1 MTANRTHEQELR
13 ERRER
18 QKVLDSIVSAA
29 MERVLAAIAGR
40 QPAVSSHFSYGASA
54 IHQRHLVTWYL
65 FRTDAEWETAK
76 QNRLISDI
84 ERMTRA
90 ELVSGG
96 YTPEGAQQMM
106 VSFTSDEDIQRKTG
120 GDHLAY
126 FK

>member
-1 MTANRTHEQELR
+1 MTANKTYQQELR

-18 QKVLDSIVSAA
+18 QNALDLIVSAA
-29 MERVLAAIAGR
+29 MDRVLAAIAGR

-76 QNRLISDI
+76 QNGLISEI
-84 ERMTRA
+84 ERLTRA

-96 YTPEGAQQMM
+96 YTLAGAQQMM

>member
-1 MTANRTHEQELR
+1 MVANKTYEQELR
-13 ERRER
+13 ERHER
-18 QKVLDSIVSAA
+18 QKHLDGIVSAA
-29 MERVLAAIAGR
+29 MDRVVVAIAGR
-40 QPAVSSHFSYGASA
+40 QPTLSSHFSYGASA

-76 QNRLISDI
+76 QNGLISDI

-96 YTPEGAQQMM
+96 YTQEGAQQMM

-120 GDHLAY
+120 GDHWTY